1 MHIALLAGEA
11 SGDQLG
17 AELIQSLRAI
27 DATIEFSGVGGE
39 LMQAQG
45 FDSLLPMDDFAVMGI
60 TEIVKSLP
68 RLLRYRKQLFK
79 HYTQNP
85 PTAFV
90 GIDYPEFNLSL
101 ENRLK
106 KQGIYTAHYVSPSVW
121 AWREERIH
129 HIKESCDLML
139 TLFEFE
145 KQFYDQHNMPAV
157 YCGHPLVD
165 VIAPNADVE
174 EAQKQLG
181 LGRGTYLAVLPGSRR
196 GEVEKMMRVYLE
208 VMTALNARLPEV
220 KFIIP
225 AATPALQSYLQ
236 DLLQKHAKHLDCRI
250 ILRQGKMVMQAT
262 NAVLLT
268 SGTAT
273 LEAMLLEKPMLV
285 SYKVSRLTARLAKKR
300 LTVKHF
306 SLPNLLANASVVPEF
321 MQDDIDAEK
330 MAESLAN
337 MLVEGDYRHDMIARL
352 KALRET
358 IKTQAADNAAQA
370 LYQDLQSR
378 QLTK

>member
-60 TEIVKSLP
+60 TEIIKSLP

-79 HYTQNP
+79 HYTNNP

-165 VIAPNADVE
+165 VIPPNATAE
-174 EAQKQLG
+174 TAQEKLG
-181 LGRGTYLAVLPGSRR
+181 LEAGNYLAVLPGSRR

-236 DLLQKHAKHLDCRI
+236 DLLQQHAEALDCRI
-250 ILRQGKMVMQAT
+250 ILRQGKMVMQAA

-306 SLPNLLANASVVPEF
+306 SLPNLLANDTVVPEF
-321 MQDDIDAEK
+321 MQDDIDVDK

-337 MLVEGDYRHDMIARL
+337 MLVEGDYRHDMIAKL

-358 IKTQAADNAAQA
+358 IKTQAANNAAQA

-378 QLTK
+378 HLT